1 MTIEEMKAKGFK
13 RYTGVIEKLIVTN
26 EVEVWAKDFDDAEKI
41 LENAAEELSDSAFED
56 WERPEVQGLDEIHG
70 EDMPFRFT
78 GDKYHSGHLLAYL
91 VELPKEPECRPFESV
106 KKAMEAIK
114 AHGRYVIKTNNMM
127 SAFLVT
133 EDDEDQGESRIFI
146 DSHWYG
152 LQELY
157 RLFVFAD
164 DGSPCGE
171 LVEE

>member
-1 MTIEEMKAKGFK
+1 MEFDKSRVYTAVNADELKIGSRVVLCDSLLELKEAVETEKK
-13 RYTGVIEKLIVTN
+13 RT
-26 EVEVWAKDFDDAEKI
+26 
-41 LENAAEELSDSAFED
+41 
-56 WERPEVQGLDEIHG
+56 VQNLAIIHG

-91 VELPKEPECRPFESV
+91 VELPKEPEYRPFESV

-133 EDDEDQGESRIFI
+133 EDDEDQEKSRIFI
-146 DSHWYG
+146 DSHWYS
-152 LQELY
+152 LQELC

-164 DGSPCGE
+164 DDSPCGE

>member
-1 MTIEEMKAKGFK
+1 MEFDKSRVYTAVNADELKIGSRVVLCDSLLELKEAVETEKKG
-13 RYTGVIEKLIVTN
+13 T
-26 EVEVWAKDFDDAEKI
+26 
-41 LENAAEELSDSAFED
+41 
-56 WERPEVQGLDEIHG
+56 VQNLAIIHG

-91 VELPKEPECRPFESV
+91 VELPKEPEYRPFESV

-133 EDDEDQGESRIFI
+133 EDDEDQEKSRIFI
-146 DSHWYG
+146 DSHCYI
-152 LQELY
+152 LQELC

-164 DGSPCGE
+164 DDSPCGE

>member
-1 MTIEEMKAKGFK
+1 MKFDKSRVYTAVNADELKIGSRVVLCDSLLELKEAVETGKKGTIQNLA
-13 RYTGVIEKLIVTN
+13 I
-26 EVEVWAKDFDDAEKI
+26 
-41 LENAAEELSDSAFED
+41 
-56 WERPEVQGLDEIHG
+56 IHG

-91 VELPKEPECRPFESV
+91 VELPKEPEYRPFESV

-133 EDDEDQGESRIFI
+133 EDDEDQEESRIFI
-146 DSHWYG
+146 DSHWYS
-152 LQELY
+152 LQELC